1 MYNDFS
7 GFDAKNNKIK
17 ISIPPTLL
25 ISSLGIVKSIN
36 DLTSICPSI
45 KDLIYV
51 IGETKEELGGSEYA
65 NIFGYENIN
74 VPSVNSKKAL
84 KLYNA
89 FNRANKKS
97 LISSAISVHMGG
109 LGAALAK
116 MAIASQ
122 TGMQLDLSKINSF
135 GSSNTL
141 FSESQSRMIVSI
153 KPSNKKVF
161 EKLFTRHIITH
172 VGECTSN
179 KKFLCRLSSKDSIQ
193 VTVSDLSRAYKG
205 NIKKL

>member
-1 MYNDFS
+1 
-7 GFDAKNNKIK
+7 
-17 ISIPPTLL
+17 
-25 ISSLGIVKSIN
+25 
-36 DLTSICPSI
+36 
-45 KDLIYV
+45 
-51 IGETKEELGGSEYA
+51 
-65 NIFGYENIN
+65 
-74 VPSVNSKKAL
+74 
-84 KLYNA
+84 
-89 FNRANKKS
+89 
-97 LISSAISVHMGG
+97 MGG